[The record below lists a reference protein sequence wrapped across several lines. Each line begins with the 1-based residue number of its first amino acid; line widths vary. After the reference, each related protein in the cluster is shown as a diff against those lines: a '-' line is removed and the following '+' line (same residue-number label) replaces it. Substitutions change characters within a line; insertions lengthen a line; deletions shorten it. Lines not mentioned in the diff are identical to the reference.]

1 MIPSHLLACL
11 LAYTCLLAA
20 QTRADEV
27 SKELRTSGGE
37 VERLHERLQ
46 TAERRWQLVHS
57 PQAYLVGQLRNAE
70 EAAETAVAQQRSAS
84 RTLRE
89 NDAVLA
95 DVREQH
101 RLLQAR
107 HLDITPLARAAP
119 AQVVAARVWHM
130 YLHMHMHMCMHM
142 HMHMCMCMWLQPR
155 THMVAGRPGAA
166 AAEARLFRRTARH
179 PLAPHRQGATGP
191 QPQGRR

>member
-1 MIPSHLLACL
+1 MLDVVRDTLPLACLPTCL
-11 LAYTCLLAA
+11 LAYLLAA

-119 AQVVAARVWHM
+119 AQVVAARMWHM
-130 YLHMHMHMCMHM
+130 YMHL
-142 HMHMCMCMWLQPR
+142 CMWLQPR

-166 AAEARLFRRTARH
+166 AAEARLLRCVARP

-191 QPQGRR
+191 

>member
-1 MIPSHLLACL
+1 
-11 LAYTCLLAA
+11 LLAA

-119 AQVVAARVWHM
+119 AHVVAARMWHM
-130 YLHMHMHMCMHM
+130 WLHMCMHM
-142 HMHMCMCMWLQPR
+142 HMHMCM
-155 THMVAGRPGAA
+155 HM
-166 AAEARLFRRTARH
+166 LY
-179 PLAPHRQGATGP
+179 
-191 QPQGRR
+191 

>member
-1 MIPSHLLACL
+1 MLDVVRATLPLAYL
-11 LAYTCLLAA
+11 LAYLLAA

-119 AQVVAARVWHM
+119 AQVVAARMWHM
-130 YLHMHMHMCMHM
+130 YMHL
-142 HMHMCMCMWLQPR
+142 CMWLQPR

-166 AAEARLFRRTARH
+166 AAEARLLRCVARH

-191 QPQGRR
+191 